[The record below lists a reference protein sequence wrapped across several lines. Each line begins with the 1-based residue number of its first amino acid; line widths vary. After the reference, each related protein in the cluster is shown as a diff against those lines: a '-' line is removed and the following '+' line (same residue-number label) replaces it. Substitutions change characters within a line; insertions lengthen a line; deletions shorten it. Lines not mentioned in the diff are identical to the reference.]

1 MTCFVDQEDS
11 YCEVCG
17 EKLGKYR
24 CRMCSRVVCEDH
36 YEASNDMCVVC
47 RDLLCKICKSYLSIG
62 VCKYCGRLGCE
73 MCLIQATPVEY
84 ICVECYRKIHGCS
97 ERAEYENR

>member
-1 MTCFVDQEDS
+1 
-11 YCEVCG
+11 
-17 EKLGKYR
+17 
-24 CRMCSRVVCEDH
+24 
-36 YEASNDMCVVC
+36 DMCVVC